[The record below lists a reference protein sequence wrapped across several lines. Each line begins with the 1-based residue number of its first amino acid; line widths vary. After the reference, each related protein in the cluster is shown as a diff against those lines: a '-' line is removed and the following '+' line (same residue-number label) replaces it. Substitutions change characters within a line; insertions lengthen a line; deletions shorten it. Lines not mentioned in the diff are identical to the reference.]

1 MRYESVPYPL
11 HIEQLA
17 WLVDAMPA
25 LISFID
31 RDLRYRYCNRSYS
44 EWFGLAREQII
55 GKPMVE
61 VLGADA
67 MRALEPNIQRALGGE
82 VADFEVEA
90 PYKLGGE
97 RWIHAIYTPHRDPE
111 GGVVGVAILVTDIS
125 ERKRLESAVRRKRE
139 RLSLALTAG
148 SMGAYELNFSDDSLW
163 WSPESFA
170 VFGVDRTNFV
180 PSREI
185 FSALVHPDDR
195 EAFWLE
201 LERSIAAKQVFVHEL
216 RTIRPD
222 GTLRWIAHRGQTEY
236 DTSGAAVRHFGIAQD
251 VTAGKNAADEIKR
264 SEARLNAV
272 LAHLR
277 EGVIILAAGPAPIY
291 WNPAAVQIHGNP
303 TVEECALPIDEFQR
317 IYEIWTP
324 DGVRKLGYD
333 EWPIQR
339 ILRGEAVENCEL
351 RLTRPDR
358 GLERIIQCSGKI
370 VETSTGEQLV
380 YLSIIDLTAQRRAE
394 AALRESEERHRQLAE
409 QLREANQRK
418 DEFLAMLAHELRN
431 PLAPI
436 QTAAYVLR
444 RFVGSEPKI
453 QRLSDVIT
461 RQVTHMSRLIDD
473 LLDVSRITR
482 GKIKLRLEPVDLSRL
497 LETVVEDHRSSIESG
512 GLRLRVCIPDKS
524 VVIHGDETRLA
535 QVFGNLLQNA
545 HKFTP
550 TGGSID
556 ICLHCEDDEA
566 IVEVTDTGI
575 GMSPELI
582 GRIFEPFVQAATSLD
597 RSKGGL
603 GLGLALAK
611 GIIQLHTGHIS
622 ASSRGEGCGSTFEVK
637 LKSIDHQA
645 ASGSGVPH
653 ENDEMNRGTRSE
665 HISGQ
670 DRPR

>member
-1 MRYESVPYPL
+1 MRYESPAYPMQL
-11 HIEQLA
+11 EQLA

-31 RDLRYRYCNRSYS
+31 RDFRYRYCNSSYS

-55 GKPMVE
+55 GKPMIE
-61 VLGADA
+61 VLGANA
-67 MRALEPNIQRALGGE
+67 MRALEPHLHRALGGE

-97 RWIHAIYTPHRDPE
+97 RWIHAIYTPHRDTE
-111 GGVVGVAILVTDIS
+111 GVVVGVAILVTDIT

-148 SMGAYELNFSDDSLW
+148 SMGAYELNFADDSLW

-180 PSREI
+180 PSRET
-185 FSALVHPDDR
+185 FSALIHPDDR
-195 EAFWLE
+195 EAFWRE
-201 LERSIAAKQVFVHEL
+201 LERSIAAKQVFVYEY
-216 RTIRPD
+216 RSMRAD

-236 DTSGAAVRHFGIAQD
+236 DTAGKAVRHFGIAQD
-251 VTAGKNAADEIKR
+251 VTAGKTAADELKR
-264 SEARLNAV
+264 SEARLHAV

-277 EGVIILAAGPAPIY
+277 EGVIIFAAGPAPIY
-291 WNPAAVQIHGNP
+291 WNPSAMRIHGHP
-303 TVEECALPIDEFQR
+303 TLEECSLPIDRFQR
-317 IYEIWTP
+317 IFSTWTP
-324 DGVRKLGYD
+324 DGTRKLEPD
-333 EWPIQR
+333 EWPIRR
-339 ILRGEAVENCEL
+339 IMRGESVENCEL
-351 RLTRPDR
+351 ILRRPDS
-358 GLERIIQCSGKI
+358 GLERIILCSGKI
-370 VETSTGEQLV
+370 AETSTGEQLI

-444 RFVGSEPKI
+444 RFVSSEPKI

-482 GKIKLRLEPVDLSRL
+482 GKITLRFEPVDLSRL
-497 LETVVEDHRSSIESG
+497 LETVVEDHRSSIESV
-512 GLRLRVCIPDKS
+512 GLRLRVCIPDKP
-524 VVIHGDETRLA
+524 VMVDGDETRLA

-550 TGGSID
+550 AGGSID

-566 IVEVTDTGI
+566 VVQVTDTGI

-582 GRIFEPFVQAATSLD
+582 ARIFEPFVQAATSLD

-637 LKSIDHQA
+637 LKCFDHRA
-645 ASGSGVPH
+645 GSNVPD
-653 ENDEMNRGTRSE
+653 ENNEMNRGTRSE

-670 DRPR
+670 DRP